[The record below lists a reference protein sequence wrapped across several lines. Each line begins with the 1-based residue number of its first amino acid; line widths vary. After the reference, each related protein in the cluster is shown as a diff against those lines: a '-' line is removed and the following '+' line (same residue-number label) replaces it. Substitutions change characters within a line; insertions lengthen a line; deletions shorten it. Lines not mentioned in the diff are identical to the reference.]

1 MTHCAFT
8 EDNLDEPFS
17 QRIQNQ
23 VCVLRWSQ
31 FERILMI
38 KGEIYD
44 LSVVDT
50 NGEESVVVIVVVDG
64 EEIG

>member
-1 MTHCAFT
+1 
-8 EDNLDEPFS
+8 
-17 QRIQNQ
+17 
-23 VCVLRWSQ
+23 
-31 FERILMI
+31 MI